1 MLDYRCRRTD
11 TPSATALLT
20 LVEGR
25 VTRAGT
31 PPMYHILQLP
41 IIGTFHWY
49 IIGTF
54 GTFGTFW
61 YILVHF
67 CVKGVQCCKNG
78 YIFQK
83 VCENFPDRR

>member
-67 CVKGVQCCKNG
+67 GTFLREGCTML
-78 YIFQK
+78 QK
-83 VCENFPDRR
+83 WVYFPKSV